1 MLELFGVEAF
11 YGEAQALFGVDL
23 RVGPGE
29 VVALLGGSG
38 AGKTTVLRAILGLT
52 PARRGSI
59 RFDGRDITRA
69 ATSDIAR
76 AGIGWVP
83 QDRRVFPALTVRRN
97 LELGRKRSPF
107 RSFSDAEVFELFPA
121 LPQLLERDAE
131 QLSGGELQMVA
142 IARALLGGPGLL
154 LLDQPAQ
161 GLSPMLAQDVM
172 QAIARLRAE
181 GRAILIVEQDV
192 RSVLHVCD
200 RSYLLSAGR
209 VQP

>member
-97 LELGRKRSPF
+97 LELGRKKSPF

-121 LPQLLERDAE
+121 LPYLLERDAE

-200 RSYLLSAGR
+200 RSYLLSTGR